1 MAMVWIAPGTFNMG
15 SPASEQGRMDDDED
29 QHQVT
34 LTGGYWLGKFPV
46 TVAQW
51 TKVMSYNPSS
61 DPDEPQEAPVEFM
74 RWDEAMAFCHK
85 LTEQARRDGTL
96 PEGYEYTLPT
106 EAQWEFACRA
116 GTTGP
121 YGGDGVLY
129 DMGWYRDNSG
139 GHKHPVGKK
148 KPNAWG
154 LYDMHGNVWQW
165 CVDGYGN
172 DGYSA
177 QPYSN
182 QYPPGA
188 AIDPFGRGQLRAI
201 RGGSWRN
208 DPANCRSAI
217 RNRRLPSLRY
227 AGNIGF
233 RVALAPGNQVHADR
247 VHSRWKDGVMS
258 RMTGRK
264 GLSSGPRQP
273 QDWTVPEANL
283 AMLWIAPGPF
293 TMGSSFADERGRP
306 DDDEDQHEVTLT
318 KGYWLGKFPVTTTQW
333 QVVMGNNPCADNNE
347 TGNGPVES
355 ITWNQ
360 AMEFCRRLTE
370 RAWKDGTLP
379 DGYEYTL
386 PTEAQWEYAC
396 RAGTT
401 GAPGGDGG
409 DGGLTD
415 FGWFAENSGGHK
427 HPVGEKR
434 SNGWGLYDMQGNIW
448 QWCLD
453 GYGSYPTEATT
464 DPAGPEFASRRVAR
478 GGSCKFSS
486 AVTGSA
492 FRYGFVPD
500 YRDRYLGFRLALAQV
515 NP

>member
-1 MAMVWIAPGTFNMG
+1 MG

-34 LTGGYWLGKFPV
+34 LTRGYWLGKFPV

-51 TKVMSYNPSS
+51 TNVMGYNTSS
-61 DPDEPQEAPVEFM
+61 DADESQEAPVEFM
-74 RWDEAMAFCHK
+74 PWDEAMAFCHK
-85 LTEQARRDGTL
+85 LTEQAQHDGTL
-96 PEGYEYTLPT
+96 PTGYEYTLPT
-106 EAQWEFACRA
+106 EAQWEYACRA

-121 YGGDGVLY
+121 FGGDGILD

-172 DGYSA
+172 DGYGA

-182 QYPPGA
+182 QYPSGA
-188 AIDPFGRGQLRAI
+188 AVDPFGRGPLRAI

-217 RNRRLPSLRY
+217 RNRRDPSLRY

-233 RVALAPGNQVHADR
+233 RVALAPWNRVHSDR

-258 RMTGRK
+258 GMTGRR
-264 GLSSGPRQP
+264 GIYRGPRQP

-283 AMLWIAPGPF
+283 PMLWIASGTF
-293 TMGSSFADERGRP
+293 TMGNSANETGLPNDENQY
-306 DDDEDQHEVTLT
+306 EATLT

-355 ITWNQ
+355 ITWDQ

-396 RAGTT
+396 RAGATD
-401 GAPGGDGG
+401 APGGEGVLSDV
-409 DGGLTD
+409 
-415 FGWFAENSGGHK
+415 GWFAENSGGHK
-427 HPVGEKR
+427 HPVGEKGP
-434 SNGWGLYDMQGNIW
+434 NGWGLFDMQGNVS

-453 GYGSYPTEATT
+453 GYGAYPAGAAM

-478 GGSCKFSS
+478 GGSYKSHFSPYWS
-486 AVTGSA
+486 II
-492 FRYGFVPD
+492 RYGFVPN
-500 YRDRYLGFRLALAQV
+500 YREYNLGFRLALTQV